1 MIRNLLIVLGL
12 MLCFALGGVGVY
24 RYLHS
29 RGETPFLNASAADLV
44 GTWQNKATSLKIEAH
59 GEALTVDQADYLRD
73 GKAPRWV
80 EKSPQGQ
87 IPRVL
92 EWNGA
97 QLTVTSTDDN
107 GQRRSEILEKQ
118 EARARMN

>member
-12 MLCFALGGVGVY
+12 LLCFAVGGVGIY
-24 RYLHS
+24 HCMS
-29 RGETPFLNASAADLV
+29 SQGATPFFNASAADLV
-44 GTWQNKATSLKIEAH
+44 GTWQNKALSLKIEAH
-59 GEALTVDQADYLRD
+59 GEALTVDQAEYLRD

-107 GQRRSEILEKQ
+107 GQRRSEILKKQ
-118 EARARMN
+118 EARDRMN

>member
-12 MLCFALGGVGVY
+12 LLCFAVGGVGIY
-24 RYLHS
+24 RYLNS
-29 RGETPFLNASAADLV
+29 QGATPFLNAKAVDLV
-44 GTWQNKATSLKIEAH
+44 GTWQNHATSMKIEAH
-59 GEALTVDQADYLRD
+59 GEALSVDQAEYLRD

-107 GQRRSEILEKQ
+107 GQRRSEVLK
-118 EARARMN
+118 RSP